1 MLSMKPGNLACQY
14 PIPKPT
20 RVAGPDPVFLS
31 VISGSSFLEESILL
45 DHDQEKLDPDP
56 TIKKRMGP
64 DISNL
69 ITQFFLLS
77 IWSSYFIIALV
88 YRHCPTFYGDEFWR
102 DFRFRCSDPSDK
114 PDPDPDP

>member
-1 MLSMKPGNLACQY
+1 MMLSMKPGNLACQY

-56 TIKKRMGP
+56 R
-64 DISNL
+64 
-69 ITQFFLLS
+69 
-77 IWSSYFIIALV
+77 
-88 YRHCPTFYGDEFWR
+88 DE
-102 DFRFRCSDPSDK
+102 DPVLAKK
-114 PDPDPDP
+114 PDPGLCTSNEGRFLEVS